1 MNKPMLFSL
10 GLMIML
16 ALISFVSNG
25 NLTGDGFS
33 VNTSGDTNINGTTS
47 TYEGEGGGL
56 FNFDL
61 FSGTGLVATLIL
73 LAAGGILAGIGLFG
87 SGLSDTSQVILVKS
101 VGFLGLW
108 GALTIF
114 ASPLILNNTGMYG
127 TLIYF
132 GITMVF
138 GIGFVFDIAGSGA

>member
-1 MNKPMLFSL
+1 MLFSL
-10 GLMIML
+10 SVMIML

-25 NLTGDGFS
+25 NLTGNGFTT
-33 VNTSGDTNINGTTS
+33 NTSGDTTINGTTS
-47 TYEGEGGGL
+47 SYEGEGGGV

-61 FSGTGLVATLIL
+61 FSGSGLVATLIL
-73 LAAGGILAGIGLFG
+73 LAAAGILAGIGIFG

-114 ASPLILNNTGMYG
+114 ASPLILHDTGMYG

-138 GIGFVFDIAGSGA
+138 GIGFVFDIAGSGN